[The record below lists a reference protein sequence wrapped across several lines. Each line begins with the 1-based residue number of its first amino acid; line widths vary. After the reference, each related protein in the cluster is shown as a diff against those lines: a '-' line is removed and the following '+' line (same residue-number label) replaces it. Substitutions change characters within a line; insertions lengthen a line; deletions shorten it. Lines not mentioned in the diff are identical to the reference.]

1 VYYVVTALK
10 HTADDVTIT
19 FQDSRCQLPVGSP
32 FVVIHFVQHCFLHII
47 KNAELSLAVSGS
59 YY

>member
-19 FQDSRCQLPVGSP
+19 FQDVNYL
-32 FVVIHFVQHCFLHII
+32 
-47 KNAELSLAVSGS
+47 
-59 YY
+59 